1 MENSALLE
9 RNLLFKRKKIYL
21 FTLFLLCTITGTSF
35 VYGKSDTAQRSNIP
49 LTIMTYN
56 IHHGRGLDGEIDLDR
71 IAGVIRKSQ
80 ADIVA
85 LQEVDIHTKRS
96 GNIDI
101 VKVLS
106 EKTGL
111 KYTAFG
117 QNLEFEGGQYGN
129 AILSKYPVKHIKNHH
144 FDNISGE
151 QRGVLSTII
160 DINNRDI
167 LFLNTHLDHTE
178 NDDSERVLY
187 AEKIRDHIIPLY
199 KNQTVI
205 LAGDF
210 NDIPGSR
217 MVQIVQSYLNDSW
230 VQAGKGDGFTIP
242 ANIPEKRID
251 YIFYS
256 GDLKPVTAN
265 VVQSNA
271 SDHLPLVV
279 KLLFI
284 ND

>member
-1 MENSALLE
+1 VENSSLLNKI
-9 RNLLFKRKKIYL
+9 RLCKRKKINL
-21 FTLFLLCTITGTSF
+21 FALIFLCIITGTSTVF
-35 VYGKSDTAQRSNIP
+35 GKSHTAGSSNIP

-56 IHHGRGLDGEIDLDR
+56 IHHGRGLDGEIDIDR
-71 IAGVIRKSQ
+71 IADVICQSQ

-85 LQEVDIHTKRS
+85 LQEVDVNTKRS

-111 KYTAFG
+111 LYTAFG
-117 QNLEFEGGQYGN
+117 QNLEFEGGKYGN
-129 AILSKYPVKHIKNHH
+129 AILSRYPLKNIENHH
-144 FDNISGE
+144 FENISGE
-151 QRGVLSTII
+151 QRGVLSATI

-178 NDDSERVLY
+178 DDDSERVLY
-187 AEKIRDHIIPLY
+187 TEKIRDHIISLY

-210 NDIPGSR
+210 NDFPGSR
-217 MVQIVQSYLNDSW
+217 MYQIVQSYMSDSW
-230 VQAGKGDGFTIP
+230 IQAGTGDGFTIP
-242 ANIPEKRID
+242 VNNPEKRID

-256 GDLKPVTAN
+256 GELKPVTAN
-265 VVQSNA
+265 VVQSIA
-271 SDHLPLVV
+271 SDHLPVVV
-279 KLLFI
+279 KFLFI